1 MYHRVVWCLFFF
13 ISNNYLLGFSSLFI
27 ISNKINFNTFQILD
41 ELLISTNTNN
51 IALYECVFTL
61 VYIYIMNKY
70 RNTSKYKTRKITKNK
85 NKTRKITKNK
95 NKTRKY
101 SGGVAVRSDATRKA
115 YGLTDLEILD
125 ISLKQRLEA
134 IKEKFSDFSNAVTE
148 TVSEQMNLI
157 SNTSRCSELQKDV
170 IELQN
175 DVIELE
181 EKRNE
186 LDEKL
191 NDFTVE
197 MKDKLA
203 LLKVQEK
210 NNKEK
215 NNKKKMK
222 ELLKNP
228 ELRKQSRDQ
237 KRKNNLPPPWMIEE
251 RLKKRE
257 EAAAAAAVQAEQEAR
272 LKAEVAAAA
281 AAVAKA
287 KAEDRLKAEVVPQ

>member
-101 SGGVAVRSDATRKA
+101 SGGGAAVRPDATN
-115 YGLTDLEILD
+115 YVLTHNERFENY
-125 ISLKQRLEA
+125 LKQRLEA
-134 IKEKFSDFSNAVTE
+134 IKENFSDFSNTITN
-148 TVSEQMNLI
+148 TVFEQMNLI

-170 IELQN
+170 IELQK

-181 EKRNE
+181 VKRYQLNKE
-186 LDEKL
+186 L
-191 NDFTVE
+191 NDFTKE
-197 MKDKLA
+197 MKDQLA
-203 LLKVQEK
+203 WLKAQEK

-228 ELRKQSRDQ
+228 KLRKKMRDQ

-251 RLKKRE
+251 RLKAEE
-257 EAAAAAAVQAEQEAR
+257 EADTAAVAKAEEEAR
-272 LKAEVAAAA
+272 LKAVA
-281 AAVAKA
+281 VT
-287 KAEDRLKAEVVPQ
+287 Q